1 MLSEELGD
9 VVRKW
14 RSLGIDQ
21 MRDWELKAIDLE
33 TALKDAEAVVNGFKE
48 QVGKLKFHLSPEG
61 EYSITR
67 SDGEPMSWESLT
79 VSNIMLELD
88 ALLED
93 GNEIQNQDKAARSHT
108 G

>member
-1 MLSEELGD
+1 MEEQIPNGPEQLQIAY
-9 VVRKW
+9 W
-14 RSLGIDQ
+14 HID
-21 MRDWELKAIDLE
+21 ALE
-33 TALKDAEAVVNGFKE
+33 KKLKDAEAVVNGFKE